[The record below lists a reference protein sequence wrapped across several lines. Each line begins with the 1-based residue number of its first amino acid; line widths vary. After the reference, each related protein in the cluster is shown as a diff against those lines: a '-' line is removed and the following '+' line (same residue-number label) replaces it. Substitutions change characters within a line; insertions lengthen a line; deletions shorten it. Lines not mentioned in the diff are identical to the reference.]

1 MLIIIMMSVGVR
13 GGEKLQ
19 TRAKSNNSRKLSGGP
34 GRRGRIL
41 PANPKRMKIPPA
53 INPIL

>member
-19 TRAKSNNSRKLSGGP
+19 TRAKSNNPRKLSGGP
-34 GRRGRIL
+34 GRTGRTL
-41 PANPKRMKIPPA
+41 PNNPRRIKIAPI
-53 INPIL
+53 INPI